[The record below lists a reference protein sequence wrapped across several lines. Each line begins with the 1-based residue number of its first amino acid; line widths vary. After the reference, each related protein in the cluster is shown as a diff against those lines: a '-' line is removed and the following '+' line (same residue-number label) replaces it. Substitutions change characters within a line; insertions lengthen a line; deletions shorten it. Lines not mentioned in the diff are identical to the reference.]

1 MIQPRGTQ
9 RLIEQWPLITRPPCP
24 VLERRVSGIGTGWM
38 DQEESGKE
46 SFTWFHGR

>member
-1 MIQPRGTQ
+1 
-9 RLIEQWPLITRPPCP
+9 
-24 VLERRVSGIGTGWM
+24 LERRVSGIGTGWM